1 MTMELKERFI
11 KVSDLLFQLNKEI
24 NELRIEIEVKDAKE
38 KIKQQ

>member
-1 MTMELKERFI
+1 MELKERFI

>member
-1 MTMELKERFI
+1 MELKERFI
-11 KVSDLLFQLNKEI
+11 KVSDILFQLNKEI